1 MLNVRMKRSQVI
13 CFLVMVA
20 GLVALN
26 HFVMNPNPN
35 LLIPNSADLVN
46 HEHVSSQKLFE
57 NVWTTVKN
65 NYYDESL
72 NHQTWYRWKEHYR
85 GKIKTDEDAK
95 VAIDSMLASLDD
107 PYSRYMDKSEY
118 NEQNSSIDSKITG
131 IGVNIA
137 SISGKIQIINEM
149 DGTPA
154 QASNLQ
160 NGDIILDINGKDV
173 NGLSLSDVANLVRGP
188 ENTVVNITIMR
199 DKDKFLKKVMR
210 KEIKIKTVKSS
221 VDKNIGY
228 IQISSFLGAS
238 TPNEFIEAI
247 DRTKDTEGLILDLR
261 GNTGGLL
268 PNAVFIANLFITKGN
283 LVSIVGRDNYRFDIE
298 AENIELEIDKPL
310 IVLVDGSSASASE
323 ILSGALKDYKRAK
336 LLGTKTF
343 GKGMVQKIV
352 PLPNE
357 TGLNLTIAKYLTPN
371 GADINKKGITPDIEV
386 KLTLEDIK
394 NRNDVQLETAKKIL
408 AEMIQQEH
416 ETAYG
421 KVD

>member
-1 MLNVRMKRSQVI
+1 MLNNRMKKHQI
-13 CFLVMVA
+13 TLFILMIA

-26 HFVMNPNPN
+26 TLVLAPEDNFYGVT
-35 LLIPNSADLVN
+35 SEDFVN
-46 HEHVSSQKLFE
+46 HEHVSSQKLFD
-57 NVWTTVKN
+57 NVWLTVKN
-65 NYYDESL
+65 NYYDASL
-72 NHQTWYRWKEHYR
+72 NHQTWARWKDHYR

-107 PYSRYMDKSEY
+107 PYSKYMDKSEY
-118 NEQNSSIDSKITG
+118 GEQNTSIEQKITG

-137 SISGKIQIINEM
+137 SISGKVQIINVVE
-149 DGTPA
+149 GTPA

-160 NGDIILDINGKDV
+160 AGDVIVDIDGKDV
-173 NGLSLSDVANLVRGP
+173 KGLSLAEVATLVKGP
-188 ENTVVNITIMR
+188 ENSIVNITIMR

-221 VDKNIGY
+221 MDKNIGY

-238 TPNEFIEAI
+238 TPHDFIDAVE
-247 DRTKDTEGLILDLR
+247 RTKDAEGLILDLR

-268 PNAVFIANLFITKGN
+268 PNAVFIANMFISDGN

-298 AENIELEIDKPL
+298 AENIDFHLDKPM

-323 ILSGALKDYKRAK
+323 ILSGALKDYKKAK
-336 LLGTKTF
+336 LLGTRTF

-371 GADINKKGITPDIEV
+371 GDDINKKGITPDIEV
-386 KLTLEDIK
+386 TLTLEDVK
-394 NRNDVQLETAKKIL
+394 NRHDVQLETAKTIL
-408 AEMIQQEH
+408 TEMIQKEH
-416 ETAYG
+416 STAYG
-421 KVD
+421 N